1 MQSSPAFLENQI
13 SIICTYW
20 QTSQELQ
27 FCKATQSSKPALKWM
42 NCCLQCFVPH
52 TTGASY
58 TYFSLLKNHPS
69 SCKLGRVTTWKDFLV
84 LNRFFIHT
92 LICDPHLPS
101 ITVQNDLGLRIS
113 PGILL
118 HQRCDFST
126 DTCILVHP
134 TFLCADKTTKG
145 EVYLA
150 LKILQ
155 TTASFFPLA
164 IKGTQT
170 G

>member
-27 FCKATQSSKPALKWM
+27 FCKATQSSKPALKWRT
-42 NCCLQCFVPH
+42 CCLQCFVPH
-52 TTGASY
+52 TTAVSY

-84 LNRFFIHT
+84 LNRFFTHP

-101 ITVQNDLGLRIS
+101 ITVQSDLGLRIS

-118 HQRCDFST
+118 HQGWDFSRHLHLGSSHT
-126 DTCILVHP
+126 PVCSQKHQGWGIP
-134 TFLCADKTTKG
+134 NPENSSNNC
-145 EVYLA
+145 
-150 LKILQ
+150 
-155 TTASFFPLA
+155 
-164 IKGTQT
+164 
-170 G
+170 